1 MTSEILYPDVQC
13 AENLKAANPAEPL
26 IAHEVPTRPWAKV
39 GVDLFQ
45 YDDRNYLV
53 TVDYMSNFWEV
64 DYLPTTDAK
73 TIITK
78 LKHHFARHG
87 IPDQVVSDN
96 GPQFSCQDFT
106 NFAYNWSFIHTPVS
120 PRNSKSNGKAESAV
134 KMAKYLFRKAKDDR
148 QDPYLA
154 MLDHRNTPSLG
165 CLSPA
170 QKLMSRRTKALLP
183 TGDNLLKPEPQ
194 KNIKQAITKRQESNR
209 KYHDKRAKPLEPLR
223 NGDVVRMKPYHQNS
237 KEWKKSNCN

>member
-1 MTSEILYPDVQC
+1 
-13 AENLKAANPAEPL
+13 
-26 IAHEVPTRPWAKV
+26 
-39 GVDLFQ
+39 
-45 YDDRNYLV
+45 
-53 TVDYMSNFWEV
+53 
-64 DYLPTTDAK
+64 
-73 TIITK
+73 
-78 LKHHFARHG
+78 
-87 IPDQVVSDN
+87 
-96 GPQFSCQDFT
+96 
-106 NFAYNWSFIHTPVS
+106 
-120 PRNSKSNGKAESAV
+120 
-134 KMAKYLFRKAKDDR
+134 MAKNLFRKAKDDR

-170 QKLMSRRTKALLP
+170 QKLMSRRTKTLLP